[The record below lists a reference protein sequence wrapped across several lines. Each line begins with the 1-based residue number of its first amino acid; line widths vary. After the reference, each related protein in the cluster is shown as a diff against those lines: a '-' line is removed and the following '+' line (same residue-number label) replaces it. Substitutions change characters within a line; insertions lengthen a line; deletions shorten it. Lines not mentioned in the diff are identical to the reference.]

1 MEAKFTATPDDNR
14 RVLRALAAS
23 MRVYDREASQMLKEN
38 ELQTNTT
45 LLIDLL
51 TLIERRSGLPV
62 EFFRL
67 VTLAKIAIV
76 SGDYAPY
83 WDANARLEGLIE

>member
-1 MEAKFTATPDDNR
+1 MEEKFIPSPEDNR

-23 MRVYDREASQMLKEN
+23 LRVYDREASRMLKGE
-38 ELQTNTT
+38 EHQTATT

-51 TLIERRSGLPV
+51 TVIERRSGLPV

-67 VTLAKIAIV
+67 VALAKIAIV